1 MCPKATFHNDNHTF
15 LIEAFFLFLF
25 SNSVARKSNL
35 ANMLSSAEVS
45 IDQRKLLLN
54 IDFNFSLF
62 LAYFWTL
69 IFILI
74 SSFL

>member
-1 MCPKATFHNDNHTF
+1 MCPKATFHNDNYTF
-15 LIEAFFLFLF
+15 LIKTFFLFLF

-69 IFILI
+69 IFILN